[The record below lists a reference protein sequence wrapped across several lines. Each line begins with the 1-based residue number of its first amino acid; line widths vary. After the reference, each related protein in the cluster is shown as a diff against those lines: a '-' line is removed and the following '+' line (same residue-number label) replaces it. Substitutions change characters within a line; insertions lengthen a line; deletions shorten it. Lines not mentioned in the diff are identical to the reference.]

1 LPLFT
6 PERRET
12 EWETFVA
19 GVPSCASLAK
29 SGSTFTCLRSTNT
42 TEIFEGILFAM
53 AAAIEQFP
61 WEPVIDGPE
70 GLIPDLPSVLFKR
83 GQFARLP
90 FIAGTSLD
98 EGDMLSLISGFRD
111 FNSILG
117 TLFTDPTVNSSV
129 GISES
134 LVAQY
139 SPSASPRALDK
150 SILTLLKLYPDIP
163 SLG

>member
-1 LPLFT
+1 
-6 PERRET
+6 
-12 EWETFVA
+12 
-19 GVPSCASLAK
+19 
-29 SGSTFTCLRSTNT
+29 
-42 TEIFEGILFAM
+42 M

-61 WEPVIDGPE
+61 WEPVIDGPG

-90 FIAGTSLD
+90 FIAGTNLD

-163 SLG
+163 SLGWCLLV